1 MDTLLWRVTERFKTH
16 RVYFEV
22 VRYKFSVDTRC
33 LNVMMGLYILRKSY
47 SRYTMKKPR
56 KPSYFKLSGWNDKK
70 MLYKLFLT
78 LDQPFY
84 IFAPH
89 TKSKVKGEKKE
100 IFILYSSILY
110 DES

>member
-1 MDTLLWRVTERFKTH
+1 
-16 RVYFEV
+16 
-22 VRYKFSVDTRC
+22 
-33 LNVMMGLYILRKSY
+33 
-47 SRYTMKKPR
+47 MKKPR

-84 IFAPH
+84 
-89 TKSKVKGEKKE
+89 KGEKKV

-110 DES
+110 DEN